1 MAGILQH
8 GHGANYEIDMVHG
21 PMLGKILLFSLPLM
35 LSGVLQLLF
44 NAADIIV
51 VGRFTGPASIAA
63 VGSTTAIVN
72 LMISI
77 FMGLSV
83 GVNVL
88 IAQYYGAG
96 DERNSR
102 ETVQTAVVL
111 SLLAGFILAA
121 LGFLLAHP
129 VLALMGT
136 PGDVIGLAARY
147 LRIYFLGMPVI
158 MLYNFGSAV
167 LRGVGDTRRPL
178 LYLSIAGAMNVV
190 LNLIFVSVFR
200 LGVAGVALATILS
213 QVVSAALVLRC
224 LMHYEGAIQ
233 LTLCTSAEK
242 QAEGILRRFLRTVRE
257 LLFVNPRRLA
267 AIFRIGFP
275 AGLQTALFSIS
286 NVMIQSSVNTF
297 GSTVM
302 AGNAAAQNLE
312 GFVYLAMNA
321 LMQTSVTFISA
332 NYGARDRRRVNRA
345 LFSCLAVVLVVGLI
359 TGEGVYALGRPLL
372 SVYTNDAA
380 TIEYGMAR
388 MSVICTTY
396 FLCGLMDTSTGGLR
410 GLGYSFLSMLVSF
423 IGSCL
428 LRIVWIMTVFR
439 AEPTQFILYISYP
452 ISWALT
458 AAVQLICF
466 LIVQKRAFARF
477 GTGEEAGHRAAIS
490 S

>member
-121 LGFLLAHP
+121 LGFLLARP

-147 LRIYFLGMPVI
+147 PSLHPVP
-158 MLYNFGSAV
+158 SV
-167 LRGVGDTRRPL
+167 QTTRR
-178 LYLSIAGAMNVV
+178 
-190 LNLIFVSVFR
+190 
-200 LGVAGVALATILS
+200 
-213 QVVSAALVLRC
+213 
-224 LMHYEGAIQ
+224 
-233 LTLCTSAEK
+233 
-242 QAEGILRRFLRTVRE
+242 
-257 LLFVNPRRLA
+257 
-267 AIFRIGFP
+267 
-275 AGLQTALFSIS
+275 
-286 NVMIQSSVNTF
+286 
-297 GSTVM
+297 
-302 AGNAAAQNLE
+302 
-312 GFVYLAMNA
+312 
-321 LMQTSVTFISA
+321 
-332 NYGARDRRRVNRA
+332 
-345 LFSCLAVVLVVGLI
+345 
-359 TGEGVYALGRPLL
+359 
-372 SVYTNDAA
+372 
-380 TIEYGMAR
+380 
-388 MSVICTTY
+388 
-396 FLCGLMDTSTGGLR
+396 
-410 GLGYSFLSMLVSF
+410 
-423 IGSCL
+423 
-428 LRIVWIMTVFR
+428 
-439 AEPTQFILYISYP
+439 
-452 ISWALT
+452 
-458 AAVQLICF
+458 
-466 LIVQKRAFARF
+466 RAFA
-477 GTGEEAGHRAAIS
+477 S
-490 S
+490 LDLP